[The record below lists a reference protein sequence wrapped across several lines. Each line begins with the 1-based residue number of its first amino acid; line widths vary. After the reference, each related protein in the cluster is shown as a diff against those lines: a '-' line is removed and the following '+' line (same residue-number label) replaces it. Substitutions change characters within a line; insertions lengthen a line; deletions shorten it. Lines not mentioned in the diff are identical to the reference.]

1 MLHYQV
7 HNNPQLMSRL
17 NPSLTINLR
26 HSNYSSFYSF
36 PLSSILILSS
46 HPRLWF
52 SCIYHQI
59 KLILCTRTLV
69 LDSPGV
75 MQPAVHYPVR
85 WRQIWNLKLQK
96 IVGDVVKSASQP
108 PRQLPVSAGH
118 TYTHTH
124 TAYSQTGK
132 NSLSVVIM
140 PAGWHADMH
149 RVWQKYIN
157 SGSRIAQS
165 V

>member
-7 HNNPQLMSRL
+7 YNNPQLMSRL

-96 IVGDVVKSASQP
+96 IVGDVVKTASQP
-108 PRQLPVSAGH
+108 SRQLPVSAGH

-124 TAYSQTGK
+124 AH
-132 NSLSVVIM
+132 SLQSN
-140 PAGWHADMH
+140 
-149 RVWQKYIN
+149 WQKFAVCGHYACWLT
-157 SGSRIAQS
+157 RRHAQS
-165 V
+165 LTKIY